1 MIQRGLYT
9 DPNDQSLWF
18 YFQNLLCTFDPVYAS
33 RSMAPTMSNEQR
45 LEYVSNELENHSE
58 MLDGAEDCKWIY
70 QFLLQLCAI
79 YKELSKDWPPE
90 RAKMSAWIAELHKL
104 DPLRGGRWVD
114 LRTSLDL

>member
-1 MIQRGLYT
+1 
-9 DPNDQSLWF
+9 
-18 YFQNLLCTFDPVYAS
+18 
-33 RSMAPTMSNEQR
+33 MSNEQR
-45 LEYVSNELENHSE
+45 LEYVSNELENLSE

-114 LRTSLDL
+114 LRTSLGL